1 MGRITEGF
9 LEGIQ
14 TIGLSETEKIYLM
27 NKMGE
32 STSKALGDFKDN
44 ALRSDNLSVTG
55 ILDNTT
61 YSFSSKID
69 SSGVGTSSYGEG
81 NSGYIVGLMN
91 NLGYSLDNQSVDES
105 LKNNIKLSLV
115 GLSKIDKTGF
125 DNSEYE
131 TASKKMAQDT
141 VKNIKTVEGIN
152 EIGDGITGITEGM
165 SSAILSL
172 SEIQSSSS
180 RTTSRISGIDKK
192 KVLKT
197 VTKQAVTSVSEIEEV
212 NLSDIAKFAQSASQG
227 ALQGVLKDNTSSSGE
242 EDILSFT
249 EEIVEAGI
257 TAISDIKVI
266 FENRSEGSQDEIDAD
281 KQLSLIE
288 SISNG
293 ISNAV
298 MKTDVASLDNSSDIK
313 KKALK
318 SLTKKSMSTAKSVL
332 KDENVN
338 LGKLANTITKAAVSG
353 IEKPD
358 ANMEDTLSFINFV
371 MDGATSAL
379 VEIKQE
385 EPDLDLTNPIKNLL
399 TGTLSSIRQNSDN
412 SSNLNIDNLSSE
424 LIKSTRSNF
433 EKNDNSSDNFSFIE
447 DIEFDF
453 IPPILKRIFFKND
466 VGNEYSFFPDNET
479 LFSYIGSG
487 KNKDINDLITVDC
500 QFRVIEIFDNQSNSL
515 GKGDLIIE
523 LEESNLDNESLFDGI
538 SLYTQTNLVKLDIEA
553 KSIGDN
559 LSQVKIGLP
568 SGRYDDCVGSDNQ
581 TATASINYGERFLFE
596 ISNFIQ
602 DLDGNRIDLG
612 KDSIDRF
619 FISASSPLNKDST
632 FLPLI
637 QFAGTSSCIDE
648 NCPEKLVIAEIIMNV
663 PYLDVSKLQWEV
675 SEDCTE
681 GSYTPIDNVSNQIA
695 NIGLYKEVISRVF
708 IDGSKINSNKS
719 CAKFDYDYQAYG
731 IDCSENSF
739 LCENIIEFFVD
750 DQPNHNCTQNVSL
763 VDNSSIQ
770 FECESQ

>member
-1 MGRITEGF
+1 M
-9 LEGIQ
+9 
-14 TIGLSETEKIYLM
+14 
-27 NKMGE
+27 
-32 STSKALGDFKDN
+32 
-44 ALRSDNLSVTG
+44 
-55 ILDNTT
+55 
-61 YSFSSKID
+61 
-69 SSGVGTSSYGEG
+69 
-81 NSGYIVGLMN
+81 
-91 NLGYSLDNQSVDES
+91 DNQSVDES

-141 VKNIKTVEGIN
+141 VKNIKTVEGID

-172 SEIQSSSS
+172 SEIQSNSS

-227 ALQGVLKDNTSSSGE
+227 ALQGVLKDNSSSSGE

-433 EKNDNSSDNFSFIE
+433 EKNDN
-447 DIEFDF
+447 
-453 IPPILKRIFFKND
+453 FF
-466 VGNEYSFFPDNET
+466 
-479 LFSYIGSG
+479 
-487 KNKDINDLITVDC
+487 
-500 QFRVIEIFDNQSNSL
+500 
-515 GKGDLIIE
+515 
-523 LEESNLDNESLFDGI
+523 
-538 SLYTQTNLVKLDIEA
+538 
-553 KSIGDN
+553 
-559 LSQVKIGLP
+559 
-568 SGRYDDCVGSDNQ
+568 
-581 TATASINYGERFLFE
+581 
-596 ISNFIQ
+596 
-602 DLDGNRIDLG
+602 
-612 KDSIDRF
+612 
-619 FISASSPLNKDST
+619 
-632 FLPLI
+632 
-637 QFAGTSSCIDE
+637 
-648 NCPEKLVIAEIIMNV
+648 
-663 PYLDVSKLQWEV
+663 
-675 SEDCTE
+675 
-681 GSYTPIDNVSNQIA
+681 
-695 NIGLYKEVISRVF
+695 
-708 IDGSKINSNKS
+708 
-719 CAKFDYDYQAYG
+719 
-731 IDCSENSF
+731 
-739 LCENIIEFFVD
+739 
-750 DQPNHNCTQNVSL
+750 
-763 VDNSSIQ
+763 
-770 FECESQ
+770 

>member
-1 MGRITEGF
+1 
-9 LEGIQ
+9 
-14 TIGLSETEKIYLM
+14 
-27 NKMGE
+27 
-32 STSKALGDFKDN
+32 
-44 ALRSDNLSVTG
+44 
-55 ILDNTT
+55 
-61 YSFSSKID
+61 
-69 SSGVGTSSYGEG
+69 
-81 NSGYIVGLMN
+81 
-91 NLGYSLDNQSVDES
+91 
-105 LKNNIKLSLV
+105 
-115 GLSKIDKTGF
+115 
-125 DNSEYE
+125 
-131 TASKKMAQDT
+131 MAQDT
-141 VKNIKTVEGIN
+141 VKNIKTVEGIA

-227 ALQGVLKDNTSSSGE
+227 ALQGVLKDNSSSSGE

-298 MKTDVASLDNSSDIK
+298 MKTDVASLDNSTDIK

-358 ANMEDTLSFINFV
+358 ADMEDTLSFINFV

-412 SSNLNIDNLSSE
+412 SSNLDIDNLSSE

-447 DIEFDF
+447 EMEFDF
-453 IPPILKRIFFKND
+453 IPPVLKRVFFKNEL
-466 VGNEYSFFPDNET
+466 GHEYVFFPDNET
-479 LFSYIGSG
+479 IFNFFGSAKT
-487 KNKDINDLITVDC
+487 KNINDLMTVDC
-500 QFRVIEIFDNQSNSL
+500 QFRVVEIFDNQSNSL
-515 GKGDLIIE
+515 GKGDIIIE
-523 LEESNLDNESLFDGI
+523 LEESNLDNESLLDGI
-538 SLYTQTNLVKLDIEA
+538 SLYTQTNLVKINIES
-553 KSIGDN
+553 KLINDN
-559 LSQVKIGLP
+559 ISEVKIGLP
-568 SGRYDDCVGSDNQ
+568 STGYNDCLGSDNQ
-581 TATASINYGERFLFE
+581 TALASINYDERFLFE

-612 KDSIDRF
+612 RPSIDRY
-619 FISASSPLNKDST
+619 FISAASPLKQESS

-637 QFAGTSSCIDE
+637 QFAGISSCIDE
-648 NCPEKLVIAEIIMNV
+648 NCPDNLVIAEIIINV
-663 PYLDVSKLQWEV
+663 PYLDVSKLQWSV
-675 SEDCTE
+675 SENCAE
-681 GSYTPIDNVSNQIA
+681 GSYAPIDNVYVSNEII
-695 NIGLYKEVISRVF
+695 NFGIYKEVISRAF
-708 IDGSKINSNKS
+708 IDGSNINSNKS